1 MGFYFFILFLLLIS
15 NKNIVRCIT
24 PVKELHIGAFFPMEA
39 GSGGWPGGQACL
51 PAIQMAFDDVNMEP
65 DLLPNYALRLHQF
78 NSKCQPG
85 LAAWQLFELLYKP
98 PTKLILLSGCSP
110 VTTMVAEA
118 AHVWNL
124 LVLSYGASSPAL
136 SNRAR
141 FPTLFR
147 THPSANMQNPTR
159 VHLFEKFKWK
169 RITILQSVEEV
180 FDSTAKDLEE
190 QCSEKGIRVDRH
202 SFYGDP
208 TDALKA
214 IRRQDARIIVGLF
227 YVTEARRVLCQA
239 YLHGLYGRR
248 FVWFMIGWYSDGWF
262 IPPEDEALNC
272 SRVQMERAAQF
283 HFTTESVMLSR
294 DLQPAIS
301 GMTGEQFLDRL
312 RRRISTDPNETGGW
326 PESPLAYDAVWA
338 LALMLNCTM
347 GALPSGVSSLEQFT
361 YNSTRIARKMFKCMK
376 NTRFRGVSGQVM
388 FSDQGDRIA
397 RTQIEQMQDGK
408 YVVLGFYDSN
418 SQTLEWFRREK
429 FVGSRGP
436 PPDSTR
442 VKQWPITVDFRLYC
456 ATMVLMCAGIAFI
469 IALWLF
475 SCRHANRRAF
485 IQSQPHC
492 NRMLLIGSI
501 LCLLSLIFLG
511 FPTDVVFRGRPLL
524 RLPSSPGWF
533 SAFCHFRLF
542 LLMFGFTLAYGA
554 LFAKIWVAHKLN
566 SAEKRRQM
574 AATYPNNEEDS
585 TSAAQTISVSTA
597 AVLGAGAGHAVAS
610 SPWGDSVR
618 TLFAGVVGR
627 QAILSAA
634 LRKISQHSSYG
645 NLSEG
650 GGGSAQ
656 RRTANINLLVLQI
669 HPSKFYL
676 VIGSMAF
683 VDLVITVF
691 WVGLDPMQRLK
702 IHFTLQDPPVGMRA
716 EDVMLMP
723 ILELCQSHRHDIWT
737 VIVLGH
743 KGLLLLLGIFLAYE
757 TRHLKPRYLCDL
769 RSTTLAVCNV
779 GMLCLLTGPIIAFFL
794 RNQPNPFFG
803 FVSVTVLTCIFVS
816 LGLVFVPK
824 LLFIYH
830 WPQPTKEEQQ
840 QSNPQQIE
848 ETTAN
853 RTEQLRYQQLMKE
866 NAEIKRQIELR
877 NIRIQECRRILEGH
891 ITLTNPLNRVKS
903 TASTVR
909 RRQQKQN
916 NALNPNNNNNNVASG
931 HNNNSI
937 DGNIGRGEG
946 NNNQFNVIRPCASA
960 VGLAC
965 LVDLEPTT
973 SSVGMDPTTSI
984 TLLDPATTSGAE
996 ECDGGSA
1003 GGGAA
1008 AVVELASPLDGGTVR
1023 GNAGHNKTA
1032 VAGAVGN
1039 EEVADRPPVEDDDDD
1054 HDGKVDGQGER
1065 GAGGEDTG
1073 VCSDYEDENE
1083 EAAADDGGDDK
1094 VELMSTNS
1102 DDSSEGGNW
1111 GEGAEEEILL

>member
-1 MGFYFFILFLLLIS
+1 
-15 NKNIVRCIT
+15 
-24 PVKELHIGAFFPMEA
+24 MEA

-51 PAIQMAFDDVNMEP
+51 PAIQMAFEDVNMEP

-110 VTTMVAEA
+110 VTTLVSEA
-118 AHVWNL
+118 APVWNL

-141 FPTLFR
+141 FSTLFR

-190 QCSEKGIRVDRH
+190 QCSEKGIRVERH

-248 FVWFMIGWYSDGWF
+248 YVWFMIGWYSDAWF
-262 IPPEDEALNC
+262 IPPEEEALNC
-272 SRVQMERAAQF
+272 SRAQMERAAQF

-301 GMTGEQFLDRL
+301 GMTGEQFQTRL
-312 RRRISTDPNETGGW
+312 RRRISTDPHETGGW
-326 PESPLAYDAVWA
+326 PEAPLAYDAVWA
-338 LALMLNCTM
+338 LALTLNCTM
-347 GALPSGVSSLEQFT
+347 GSLPFGVNSLEQFT
-361 YNSTRIARKMFKCMK
+361 YNSTGIARKMFKCMK

-388 FSDQGDRIA
+388 FSDLGDRIA

-408 YVVLGFYDSN
+408 YVILGYYDSN
-418 SQTLEWFRREK
+418 SQSLEWFRREK

-442 VKQWPITVDFRLYC
+442 VKQWPITVDFRLFC
-456 ATMVLMCAGIAFI
+456 ATMVFTCVGIALT

-475 SCRHANRRAF
+475 CRRHANRRAF

-492 NRMLLIGSI
+492 NRLLLVGSF
-501 LCLLSLIFLG
+501 LCLLSLVFLG
-511 FPTDVVFRGRPLL
+511 FPTDVSFRGRPLL
-524 RLPSSPGWF
+524 RFSSNLGFF
-533 SAFCHFRLF
+533 SAFCHFRVF
-542 LLMFGFTLAYGA
+542 LLMIGFTFAYGA

-574 AATYPNNEEDS
+574 ATTFPNNEEES
-585 TSAAQTISVSTA
+585 TSLGQANSVSTA
-597 AVLGAGAGHAVAS
+597 VVGAGGGQTITAS
-610 SPWGDSVR
+610 GSPWGDSVR
-618 TLFAGVVGR
+618 TLFTAVVGR
-627 QAILSAA
+627 QPMISAA

-650 GGGSAQ
+650 GSSTN
-656 RRTANINLLVLQI
+656 RRNANINLLVLPI
-669 HPSKFYL
+669 HPSKFYI

-683 VDLVITVF
+683 VDLVVTVF
-691 WVGLDPMQRLK
+691 WVGLDPMKRLK
-702 IHFTLQDPPVGMRA
+702 IHFPLQDPPVGMRL

-723 ILELCQSHRHDIWT
+723 ILELCQSNRHEMWT

-743 KGLLLLLGIFLAYE
+743 KGLLLLLGLFLAYE
-757 TRHLKPRYLCDL
+757 TRQLKPRYLSDL
-769 RSTTLAVCNV
+769 RSTILSVCNV
-779 GMLCLLTGPIIAFFL
+779 GVLCLLTGPIIAFFL

-803 FVSVTVLTCIFVS
+803 FVSVTVLTCLFVS

-830 WPQPTKEEQQ
+830 WPELTKEEQQ
-840 QSNPQQIE
+840 QSTQRQLLEGSAP
-848 ETTAN
+848 N
-853 RTEQLRYQQLMKE
+853 RSEQLRYQQLLKE

-877 NIRIQECRRILEGH
+877 NLRIQECRRILEGH
-891 ITLTNPLNRVKS
+891 ITLTNPLNK
-903 TASTVR
+903 AKNSTVR
-909 RRQQKQN
+909 RRQKQQQ
-916 NALNPNNNNNNVASG
+916 NNNNNNANLDNNKND
-931 HNNNSI
+931 NNNNDNYKNGSERCKRS
-937 DGNIGRGEG
+937 DKNTLL
-946 NNNQFNVIRPCASA
+946 RPCSSA
-960 VGLAC
+960 IGLAC
-965 LVDLEPTT
+965 LVDFEPTT
-973 SSVGMDPTTSI
+973 TSVGMDPTTTI
-984 TLLDPATTSGAE
+984 TLLEPTTTASGGEEFDEAAPNYTTEESEGGGIAE
-996 ECDGGSA
+996 EN
-1003 GGGAA
+1003 
-1008 AVVELASPLDGGTVR
+1008 VVELASPPGIGK
-1023 GNAGHNKTA
+1023 GNAG
-1032 VAGAVGN
+1032 G
-1039 EEVADRPPVEDDDDD
+1039 EERAIARHADRPPVEAEEER
-1054 HDGKVDGQGER
+1054 ER
-1065 GAGGEDTG
+1065 GGRAAARGGEDTG
-1073 VCSDYEDENE
+1073 VCSDYEEDED
-1083 EAAADDGGDDK
+1083 EADGEGSVEK
-1094 VELMSTNS
+1094 VELMSTES
-1102 DDSSEGGNW
+1102 DDANW
-1111 GEGAEEEILL
+1111 PNGDEEEILL